1 MAKLINLKLEE
12 FSIVAGPDLQP
23 ANPEAKAWLYKAS
36 SSSSVKEKEDDMKVT
51 KTANPGGGNNNAPQP
66 ESLASV
72 IGKSVRDAIK
82 GWTRTSSY
90 SSTSQSTEKMEEDAT
105 AHPAAE
111 VATDSGGGSTTIVIT
126 DAVAKSV
133 TPTPAQSTAKT
144 DKGAGVAALFSHG
157 RVADAF
163 VKATEA
169 DALVKALETSMAPV
183 ANAVAALDNRLK
195 AVEKT
200 STGSR
205 AVPKHASLDPI
216 ISDKKGFGDFA
227 KFLVE
232 KSGLTPGQRLSKAT
246 ISSSGWTYGL
256 STTEAGQFIDYVF
269 NLSTLLSQ
277 IRTVQMPD
285 KKYFIDKIDLGGR
298 VLRKGTPGVDPGDT
312 VSTSNPTQVQ
322 LDAKEVVAIVS
333 IGDDTLEDNIEGEAF
348 VEHLLRMIANAAANE
363 LEQAA
368 LHGDTAVA
376 DAGGI
381 NDIWDGF
388 YKRAKAGGQVIEA
401 MADANR
407 FWPGA
412 NGSKATRLLK
422 RIPVKYRQ
430 DYRNLAVLLHN
441 DLYLDYMDELASKGY
456 SEAWTAIT
464 GMADVPVRSIKNIR
478 LPLAKTDMG
487 FTYGPGSF
495 TDGTFVMITDL
506 RNLIMGIHRNIKIEP
521 YRQPRKRATDYILSM
536 RGDVQIENPEAIG
549 LYDHAKVA

>member
-36 SSSSVKEKEDDMKVT
+36 SSSSVKEKDDMKVT
-51 KTANPGGGNNNAPQP
+51 KTANPGGGNNNAPP

-105 AHPAAE
+105 VQPQ
-111 VATDSGGGSTTIVIT
+111 VATESEGGSTTIVIT
-126 DAVAKSV
+126 DAVAKSA
-133 TPTPAQSTAKT
+133 TPTPAPTAKT
-144 DKGAGVAALFSHG
+144 DTAVAGL
-157 RVADAF
+157 ADA
-163 VKATEA
+163 VAKAVEGA
-169 DALVKALETSMAPV
+169 MAPV
-183 ANAVAALDNRLK
+183 ATAVAALDNRLK
-195 AVEKT
+195 SVEKS

-407 FWPGA
+407 FWPGT